1 MTAVLILGLLL
12 NAIAL
17 PIAGRRVWF
26 LYRLITSGHRR
37 RLQMREEKALTGLK
51 SP

>member
-12 NAIAL
+12 TAIAL

-26 LYRLITSGHRR
+26 LYRMIIERAAR
-37 RLQMREEKALTGLK
+37 ARTG
-51 SP
+51 STA